1 VGRSLLDFCCTSFY
15 FKADLYFLCWSF
27 GSACCFCLLPLNPCQ
42 ATLDL
47 ELQYNIAQHYQ
58 TVRLF
63 ASSAD
68 DRGSLRLMAPDFSLD
83 LTAAGAAGVINRA
96 RMAKLISAWEC
107 SRDFTSKEQE
117 LRAEAKILNVP
128 RSLGTTDKAAM
139 KRAVENV
146 YGKLPARLTP
156 DGDYLSAKIE
166 EVEQDEIKASSLDD
180 ITSAHD
186 GQAHSFQSSVD
197 PSGRIRIS
205 KTKAKGKMPLN
216 SEELR
221 MRFRLE
227 GNAWCMIAAKFKY
240 KTFLMDM
247 APKCWEDYV
256 DYLLGERVFRMEIPK
271 LGEDG
276 TVPLDP
282 PWQIILSYDFALR
295 REAFARVRDDSTG
308 VLTLAKALLEVCR
321 DPELKELHFTSP
333 LALCGTAHKRAQ
345 PGPKAEKADDH
356 RVKNVRKDHNKKK
369 GGGKGKGG
377 GKAKG
382 VKGSGKGNLVGST
395 PDGKRICFDFNNAT
409 GCTRA
414 DCSFLHVCRVRGCFS
429 AAHSADLHI

>member
-1 VGRSLLDFCCTSFY
+1 LLTLKS
-15 FKADLYFLCWSF
+15 
-27 GSACCFCLLPLNPCQ
+27 CQ
-42 ATLDL
+42 ATIDL

-68 DRGSLRLMAPDFSLD
+68 DRASLRLMAPDFSLD
-83 LTAAGAAGVINRA
+83 LAAAGALGVTNRA

-128 RSLGTTDKAAM
+128 RSLGTTDKSAM

-146 YGKLPARLTP
+146 YGKLPSRLTP

-166 EVEQDEIKASSLDD
+166 EVEQDEIRASSLDD
-180 ITSAHD
+180 ITSVHD
-186 GQAHSFQSSVD
+186 GQTHSFQSSVD

-205 KTKAKGKMPLN
+205 KTKVKGKMPLN

-227 GNAWCMIAAKFKY
+227 ANAWCMIASKFKY

-247 APKCWEDYV
+247 APRCWEDYV
-256 DYLLGERVFRMEIPK
+256 DYLLGERVYRMEIPK

-276 TVPLDP
+276 TVPLEP

-295 REAFARVRDDSTG
+295 REAFTRVRDDSTG
-308 VLTLAKALLEVCR
+308 ALTLAKALLDVCK
-321 DPELKELHFTSP
+321 DSELKELHFTSP
-333 LALCGTAHKRAQ
+333 LALCGATHKRAQ
-345 PGPKAEKADDH
+345 SGPKAEKVWQDEDKYKK
-356 RVKNVRKDHNKKK
+356 VKKDKGKKK
-369 GGGKGKGG
+369 GGGKNKGGGKGKDRQDGGKGG
-377 GKAKG
+377 GLT
-382 VKGSGKGNLVGST
+382 GNT
-395 PDGKRICFDFNNAT
+395 PDGKRICFDFNNAM
-409 GCTRA
+409 GCTKA
-414 DCSFLHVCRVRGCFS
+414 DCSYLHVCRVRGCFS
-429 AAHSADLHI
+429 TAHGADKHV